1 MSRMSLSRRQTLLG
15 LAGSLGG
22 LSMPLISRAQ
32 NAGTPVKLI
41 TSWYA
46 QAEFGG
52 FYQALAKGYYAQEGL
67 DVTIEAA
74 SPQMNVPQL
83 LAAGRADFITG
94 YDFQLLSAVASGIP
108 LVAVASTFQHDQ
120 QGLMTHAGV
129 TDLAQLREHPILIAA
144 SSHATFWPWLKNR
157 FGYREE
163 QARPYSFNLQPFFLD
178 PEMAVQAYA
187 SSELW
192 DARQKGMP
200 VEFFLFK
207 DLGYPPYGAPMATTQ
222 HMVATDKKKVSGF
235 VKASL
240 MGWRDYFQNPD
251 PGNALILKANPNM
264 TLEHLAFGYAGLK
277 KADALSSPDVKER
290 GLGAMTLARWQ
301 ATRDFMVSQN
311 LLPAD
316 ADWTSAFTTE
326 FVDTLR
332 VMPA

>member
-1 MSRMSLSRRQTLLG
+1 MSRLMLSRRQSLLG
-15 LAGSLGG
+15 MGASLGG
-22 LSMPLISRAQ
+22 LSMPCIRKAHA
-32 NAGTPVKLI
+32 AGKPIKLV

-52 FYQALAKGYYAQEGL
+52 FYQALAKGYYAAEGL

-83 LAAGRADFITG
+83 LATGRTDFITG

-120 QGLMTHAGV
+120 QGLMTHEGI
-129 TDLAQLREHPILIAA
+129 TDLRQLRDKPILIAS

-157 FGYREE
+157 FGFAEE
-163 QARPYSFNLQPFFLD
+163 QARPYTFNLQPFFMD
-178 PEMAVQAYA
+178 PSMAVQAYA

-192 DARQKGMP
+192 DAKEKGMS
-200 VEFFLFK
+200 VRFFLFK
-207 DLGYPPYGAPMATTQ
+207 DLGYPPYGAPIVTTRQ
-222 HMVATDKKKVSGF
+222 TVETDRSKVRGF

-240 MGWRDYFQNPD
+240 LGWQDYFRDPA
-251 PGNALILKANPNM
+251 PGNSLILKANPNM
-264 TLEHLAFGYAGLK
+264 TAEHLAFGYAGLK
-277 KADALSSPDVKER
+277 KADALMSDDVRKQ
-290 GLGAMTLARWQ
+290 GVGAMTTARWQ

-316 ADWTSAFTTE
+316 ADWKSVFTTD
-326 FVDTLR
+326 FVDDLR
-332 VMPA
+332 IMPT